1 MFRFAYPYM
10 LYFLILLPILAVWF
24 HYIRLR
30 RQKKLAEFG
39 DLSLIEQLTPDVS
52 QKKPV
57 WKFYLFLAALAFLIL
72 GLARPQMG
80 AKLQEVK
87 RKGIEIMIA
96 LDVSNSMNAM
106 DIQPS
111 RIERAKQVLSKLI
124 DRLEDDKIGLVVF
137 AGDAY
142 IQVPITADYVSAK
155 MFLSHINTN
164 IVPTQGTAIQKAL
177 EMAAASFT
185 PSDLQKVIVV
195 ITDGEDHEG
204 DPVSF
209 AQQLHEEKGILI
221 YTIGMGTP
229 EGSPIP
235 VNPLNP
241 YDFKKDRE
249 GNTIISKL
257 DEETLV
263 KMAAVGGGEYIPG
276 NNAQAG
282 INNLFDKLKKINRKE
297 YEAKIYS
304 DYNDQFMYFFVM
316 ALLLLLVEIIIM
328 ERKSQR
334 WSNFKLFEFTLNSFN
349 QKAGG
354 RE

>member
-1 MFRFAYPYM
+1 MFRFANAYM
-10 LYFLILLPILAVWF
+10 LYFLILLPIIAAWF
-24 HYIRLR
+24 HYVRLR

-39 DLSLIEQLTPDVS
+39 DLHLVSLLTPDVS
-52 QKKPV
+52 NTKPV
-57 WKFYLFLAALAFLIL
+57 WKFYLLLSSLAFLIL

-111 RIERAKQVLSKLI
+111 RLERAKQVLSKLI

-137 AGDAY
+137 AGEAY

-164 IVPTQGTAIQKAL
+164 IVQVQGTVINKAL

-185 PSDLQKVIVV
+185 PSELQKVIIV

-204 DPVSF
+204 DPVEL
-209 AQQLHEEKGILI
+209 AQRLHDDKGILV
-221 YTIGMGTP
+221 YAIGMGTP

-241 YDFKKDRE
+241 YEFKKDKD
-249 GNTIISKL
+249 GNTVITKL
-257 DEETLV
+257 DEETLI
-263 KMAAVGGGEYIPG
+263 KMASAGGGEYIPG

-282 INNLFDKLKKINRKE
+282 INKLIDKLKKIDKKE
-297 YEAKIYS
+297 YEAKIFS
-304 DYNDQFMYFFVM
+304 DYNDQFMYFFAVS
-316 ALLLLLVEIIIM
+316 LLLLFIEILVI
-328 ERKSQR
+328 ERKSSR
-334 WSNFKLFEFTLNSFN
+334 WANFNLFEFTLNTLKKNES
-349 QKAGG
+349 G
-354 RE
+354 RG

>member
-10 LYFLILLPILAVWF
+10 LYLLILLPLLAAWF
-24 HYIRLR
+24 HYNRLR
-30 RQKKLAEFG
+30 RSKKLSQFG
-39 DLSLIEQLTPDVS
+39 DIQLIQQLAPYVS
-52 QKKPV
+52 TYKPV
-57 WKFYLFLAALAFLIL
+57 WKFYLFLAALAFSIL

-80 AKLQEVK
+80 SKLQEVR

-106 DIQPS
+106 DIRPS
-111 RIERAKQVLSKLI
+111 RLERSKQVLSRLI

-137 AGDAY
+137 AGEAY

-164 IVPTQGTAIQKAL
+164 IVPVQGTVINKAL

-185 PSDLQKVIVV
+185 PSELQKVIIV

-204 DPVSF
+204 DPVAF
-209 AQQLHEEKGILI
+209 AQQLHEQKGILI

-249 GNTIISKL
+249 GNTIITKL
-257 DEETLV
+257 DEETLI
-263 KMAAVGGGEYIPG
+263 KMAAVAGGEYIPG
-276 NNAQAG
+276 NNAHAG
-282 INNLFDKLKKINRKE
+282 LNKLFDKLKKIDRKE

-304 DYNDQFMYFFVM
+304 DYNDMFMYFFAM
-316 ALLLLLVEIIIM
+316 ALILLMIEMLII

-334 WSNFKLFEFTLNSFN
+334 WTNFKLFEFTLNSFGKN
-349 QKAGG
+349 VGG
-354 RE
+354 RK

>member
-10 LYFLILLPILAVWF
+10 LYLLALLPLLAVWF
-24 HYIRLR
+24 HYTRLR
-30 RQKKLAEFG
+30 RLKKLSEFG
-39 DLSLIEQLTPDVS
+39 DIQLIKQLAPDVS
-52 QKKPV
+52 ATKPV
-57 WKFYLFLAALAFLIL
+57 WKFYLFLAALVFIIL

-80 AKLQEVK
+80 SKLQEVR

-111 RIERAKQVLSKLI
+111 RLERAKQVLSKLI

-137 AGDAY
+137 AGEAY

-155 MFLSHINTN
+155 MFLSNINTS
-164 IVPTQGTAIQKAL
+164 IVPVQGTAINKAL
-177 EMAAASFT
+177 EMAAASFSA
-185 PSDLQKVIVV
+185 SDLKKVIIV

-204 DPVSF
+204 DPVAF

-257 DEETLV
+257 DEETLI
-263 KMAAVGGGEYIPG
+263 KMAAVAGGEYIPG

-282 INNLFDKLKKINRKE
+282 LNKLFDKLKKIDRKE
-297 YEAKIYS
+297 YEAKIYA
-304 DYNDQFMYFFVM
+304 DYNDQFMYFFAM
-316 ALLLLLVEIIIM
+316 ALLLLIIELIII

-334 WSNFKLFEFTLNSFN
+334 WANFKLFEFTLNSFN
-349 QKAGG
+349 KNVAG
-354 RE
+354 RK

>member
-1 MFRFAYPYM
+1 MFRFAYPYI
-10 LYFLILLPILAVWF
+10 LYLLALLPLLAVWF
-24 HYIRLR
+24 HYSRSR

-39 DLSLIEQLTPDVS
+39 DLQLVQQLAPDVS
-52 QKKPV
+52 TSRPI
-57 WKFYLFLAALAFLIL
+57 WKFYLYLTALAFLIL

-106 DIQPS
+106 DIEPS
-111 RIERAKQVLSKLI
+111 RLERAKQVLSKLI

-137 AGDAY
+137 AGEAF

-155 MFLSHINTN
+155 MFLSHINTG
-164 IVPTQGTAIQKAL
+164 IVPVQGTAIAKAIQ
-177 EMAAASFT
+177 MAAASFT
-185 PSDLQKVIVV
+185 PSELQKVIIV

-204 DPVSF
+204 DPVSL
-209 AQQLHEEKGILI
+209 AQQLHEERGILI

-257 DEETLV
+257 DEETLI
-263 KMAAVGGGEYIPG
+263 KMAAAGGGEYIPG

-282 INNLFDKLKKINRKE
+282 INRLLDKLKKIDRKE

-304 DYNDQFMYFFVM
+304 DYNDQFMYFFAM
-316 ALLLLLVEIIIM
+316 ALLLLLLELLII
-328 ERKSQR
+328 ERKSHR
-334 WSNFKLFEFTLNSFN
+334 WANFRLFEFTLNSN
-349 QKAGG
+349 KNATG

>member
-1 MFRFAYPYM
+1 MFRFAYPYL
-10 LYFLILLPILAVWF
+10 LYLLILLPMLAVWF
-24 HYIRLR
+24 HYSRLR
-30 RQKKLAEFG
+30 RQKKLTEFG
-39 DLSLIEQLTPDVS
+39 DPQLIQQLAPDVS
-52 QKKPV
+52 LSKPI
-57 WKFYLFLAALAFLIL
+57 WKFYLYLLALAFLIL
-72 GLARPQMG
+72 GLARPQIG

-111 RIERAKQVLSKLI
+111 RLERSKQVLSKLI

-137 AGDAY
+137 AGEAY

-164 IVPTQGTAIQKAL
+164 IVPVQGTAITKAIQ
-177 EMAAASFT
+177 MAAASFT
-185 PSDLQKVIVV
+185 PSELQKVIVV

-204 DPVSF
+204 DPVSL
-209 AQQLHEEKGILI
+209 AQQLHDERGILI

-257 DEETLV
+257 DEETLI
-263 KMAAVGGGEYIPG
+263 KIATAGGGEYIPG

-282 INNLFDKLKKINRKE
+282 INRLLDKLKKIDRKE

-304 DYNDQFMYFFVM
+304 DYNDQFMYFFAM
-316 ALLLLLVEIIIM
+316 ALLLLFTELLIF

-334 WSNFKLFEFTLNSFN
+334 WANFRLFEFTLNSN
-349 QKAGG
+349 KKGAG
-354 RE
+354 RK